1 MQNFWKLFY
10 RIFVLPVLW
19 GGFHFLGLFHSKIR
33 QGLRGRKGLLSRAR
47 IFREAIQEK
56 PLILFHCASMGELEA
71 LYPLAE
77 ILNAKGITIGV
88 VHFSPSA
95 ENGANRTDRFAFY
108 DYSPGDTCYS
118 VRNFLRFLK
127 PTALVISKH
136 DVWPNLVWHCER
148 KGNPVF
154 LINANFPP
162 KSKRFWPVVRSFQ
175 RAVMSSLRAVLA
187 VSSEDAKRARRITPE
202 NVPIHIGGDSR
213 YDRVAQRT
221 VEAASE
227 IGMTRSDLAN
237 RVVLIAGST
246 HLDDEN
252 NLLPA
257 IAALV
262 KRFPD
267 LLCFLVPHE
276 PSQAA
281 IDRIRQSCE
290 RIRLDFRLY
299 TQLQKDDF
307 GQVVCVDKMGIL
319 AALYGLGDLAYV
331 GGGFGKGVHSV
342 LEPMIYG
349 LPVLTGP
356 NIEVSHEARLAHQQE
371 ILQIAND
378 AVQVEKWMEAFL
390 TDEHVRH
397 RVGEKARGFV
407 DERLGASE
415 RTANLLLKELDLP

>member
-10 RIFVLPVLW
+10 RILVLPVLW

-33 QGLRGRKGLLSRAR
+33 QGLRGRKKLLSRAR
-47 IFREAIQEK
+47 VFRNAIGEK
-56 PLILFHCASMGELEA
+56 PVILFHCASMGEMEA

-77 ILNAKGITIGV
+77 ILSAKGITLGV

-118 VRNFLRFLK
+118 VRNFLHSLK
-127 PTALVISKH
+127 PSALVISKH
-136 DVWPNLVWHCER
+136 DVWPNLVWHCEQR
-148 KGNPVF
+148 GIPVF

-175 RAVMSSLRAVLA
+175 RAVMSSICAILA
-187 VSSEDAKRARRITPE
+187 VSSEDAERARRITPE
-202 NVPIHIGGDSR
+202 SVPIDIGGDSR

-227 IGMTRSDLAN
+227 IGITRSDLAN
-237 RVVLIAGST
+237 RFVIIAGST

-252 NLLPA
+252 NLLPT
-257 IAALV
+257 IIKMV

-267 LLCFLVPHE
+267 LLCFLVPHD

-281 IDRIRQSCE
+281 IDRIRQNCD
-290 RIRLDFRLY
+290 RIGLDFRLY
-299 TQLQKDDF
+299 TQLQKDDL

-356 NIEVSHEARLAHQQE
+356 NIEVSHEARLAHQQG
-371 ILQIAND
+371 ILQIASD

-390 TDEHVRH
+390 SDEHIRH
-397 RVGEKARGFV
+397 QVVKKARGFV

-415 RTANLLLKELDLP
+415 NIADLLLKELDLP

>member
-10 RIFVLPVLW
+10 RILVLPILW
-19 GGFHFLGLFHSKIR
+19 GGFHFVGLFHSKIR

-47 IFREAIQEK
+47 AFRETIQKK
-56 PLILFHCASMGELEA
+56 PLILFHCASMGEMEA

-77 ILNAKGITIGV
+77 ILSAKGITLGV

-95 ENGANRTDRFAFY
+95 ENGANRNDRFAFY
-108 DYSPGDTCYS
+108 DYSPEDTCYS
-118 VRNFLRFLK
+118 VRKFLRNLE

-136 DVWPNLVWHCER
+136 DVWPNIAWHCER
-148 KGNPVF
+148 RRIPVF

-162 KSKRFWPVVRSFQ
+162 QSKRFWPVVRSFQ
-175 RAVMSSLRAVLA
+175 RAVMSSLLTVLA
-187 VSSEDAKRARRITPE
+187 VSSEDAERARRITPE
-202 NVPIHIGGDSR
+202 SVPIHIGGDSR

-221 VEAASE
+221 AEAAIE
-227 IGMTRSDLAN
+227 IGITHSDLVN

-252 NLLPA
+252 NLLHA
-257 IAALV
+257 IAKLV

-267 LLCFLVPHE
+267 LLCFIVPHE
-276 PSQAA
+276 PSQAVL
-281 IDRIRQSCE
+281 DRIRNSCDGL
-290 RIRLDFRLY
+290 RLDFRLY
-299 TQLQKDDF
+299 SQLQKNDF
-307 GQVVCVDKMGIL
+307 GQLVCVDKMGIL
-319 AALYGLGDLAYV
+319 AVLYGLGDLAYV

-371 ILQIAND
+371 ILQIASD

-390 TDEHVRH
+390 ADENVRH
-397 RVGEKARGFV
+397 RVGEKARDFV

-415 RTANLLLKELDLP
+415 RIADLLLEELDLP